1 MSKEKQIDSG
11 DCKKCNSHIEEMAK
25 DLCQAKF
32 CSLEEWNECKQTGA
46 EYCYKGMN
54 VAKDLYRYGYRKQ
67 SENTVELPCKI
78 GDTVYI
84 IDEAD
89 DESGEDYVLAVKV
102 LQFFINE
109 HGIAIELKLP
119 LGMRLNT
126 WMVVGE
132 NVFLTE
138 TEAEKALAKMKGGAE

>member
-1 MSKEKQIDSG
+1 VEQKNIGMSKEKQI
-11 DCKKCNSHIEEMAK
+11 EEMRK
-25 DLCQAKF
+25 
-32 CSLEEWNECKQTGA
+32 E
-46 EYCYKGMN
+46 
-54 VAKDLYRYGYRKQ
+54 VAKAHRFFLEDDDYESLDDYIADELYNAGYRKQ
-67 SENTVELPCKI
+67 SENTIELPCKI

-109 HGIAIELKLP
+109 HGIAIKLALP
-119 LGMRLNT
+119 LGMRLNA

-132 NVFLTE
+132 NVFLTRE
-138 TEAEKALAKMKGGAE
+138 EAEAKMKGGAE